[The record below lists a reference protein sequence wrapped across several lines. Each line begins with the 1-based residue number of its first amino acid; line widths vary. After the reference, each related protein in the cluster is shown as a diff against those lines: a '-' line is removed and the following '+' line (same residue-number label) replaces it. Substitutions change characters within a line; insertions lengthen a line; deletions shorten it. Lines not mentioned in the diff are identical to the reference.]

1 MGEGNPPFPK
11 SPPITISHV
20 RSFLPSFPP
29 YFIALYV
36 GEQVRRMGEGGRGG
50 RLCTHAAAA
59 AYVSHIGT
67 KFASCDR
74 SLLAPSQLRLS
85 LTEFPHKNI
94 RTK

>member
-36 GEQVRRMGEGGRGG
+36 GEQVRGMGEGGRERRPPLHACRRR
-50 RLCTHAAAA
+50 RLRITHRNEIRFLRPL
-59 AYVSHIGT
+59 SP
-67 KFASCDR
+67 R
-74 SLLAPSQLRLS
+74 SFTIA
-85 LTEFPHKNI
+85 TFPH
-94 RTK
+94 